1 MATLPLERVSLCAAD
16 RNHEELPLT
25 DADSHAALVRE
36 TGYGSGETN
45 QLSPGTT
52 TLGREADNDIVL
64 DEAAV
69 SRKHAEII
77 TSEAGYYLRDLD
89 STNGTFVNRQ
99 KIGEENHLLN
109 HGDVIRL
116 GGSSTT
122 FVFRHLGA
130 RMVKVSIVESPTD
143 AVVVDDRA
151 RQVYVH
157 GRRLDPLLTRK
168 EFDLLM
174 LLDSR
179 RGEAISR
186 DDIAR
191 NVWPERIEGDVGN
204 HEIEQCVHRV
214 RARIEDDSSKPVYLV
229 TVRGFGYKLN

>member
-1 MATLPLERVSLCAAD
+1 MCPAD

-25 DADSHAALVRE
+25 DAGSQAVLVRE
-36 TGYGSGETN
+36 TESGSGETT

-52 TLGREADNDIVL
+52 TLGREADNDIIL

-69 SRKHAEII
+69 SRKHAEIV
-77 TSEAGYYLRDLD
+77 TSEADCHLIDLD

-99 KIGEENHLLN
+99 KIGEDKYLLN

-116 GGSSTT
+116 GGSATT

-130 RMVKVSIVESPTD
+130 RTIKMSIVESPTD

-157 GRRLDPLLTRK
+157 GQRLDPLLTRK

-191 NVWPERIEGDVGN
+191 SVWPERVEGDVGN
-204 HEIEQCVHRV
+204 HEIEQCIHRV
-214 RARIEDDSSKPVYLV
+214 RARIEDSPSKPAYLV